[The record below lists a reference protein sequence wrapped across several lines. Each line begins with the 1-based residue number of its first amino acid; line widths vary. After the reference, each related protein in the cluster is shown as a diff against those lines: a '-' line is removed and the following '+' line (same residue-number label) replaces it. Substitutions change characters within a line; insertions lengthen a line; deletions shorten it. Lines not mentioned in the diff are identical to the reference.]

1 MNTNWEG
8 VQFGMSTTVREVS
21 VWYEHKWDGGFSL
34 V

>member
-1 MNTNWEG
+1 MG
-8 VQFGMSTTVREVS
+8 GRFQFGMSTNGMEVS